1 MKIIY
6 NTIFFDEILNDTDIK
21 FLLLAFINVVVIRRK
36 DKISIMNGPNISLP
50 FSCFKNSIK
59 NLYVTLEVSIKDS
72 TYSFFVRV

>member
-1 MKIIY
+1 M
-6 NTIFFDEILNDTDIK
+6 
-21 FLLLAFINVVVIRRK
+21 LLSCINVVVIKGK

-72 TYSFFVRV
+72 TYSFFVRVCSAEAHEIIQNM